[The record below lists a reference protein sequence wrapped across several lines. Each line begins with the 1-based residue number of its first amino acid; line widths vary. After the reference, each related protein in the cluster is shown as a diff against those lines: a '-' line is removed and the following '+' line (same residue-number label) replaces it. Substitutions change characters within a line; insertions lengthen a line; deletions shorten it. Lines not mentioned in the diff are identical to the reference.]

1 MNKYNVIFTSTFNQM
16 FHNKLNNYKYYSDT
30 YCNKI
35 ENKVYETI
43 HLLKNFPYSA
53 PLIKYMGV

>member
-35 ENKVYETI
+35 ENKVYETV
-43 HLLKNFPYSA
+43 HLLK
-53 PLIKYMGV
+53 K